1 MANHD
6 FTPLTQKVFRQAWA
20 IAGALGHAYVG
31 TEHLLLGLLRTPEC
45 SACRLLLWQGAEPE
59 RLVLRLVRESGQG
72 SRLLR
77 LPQGFS
83 AEASVF
89 FGWQTRGRVRRRQ
102 RHAGTP
108 AAWAAVQDAMPR
120 SAAASGRGDRR

>member
-72 SRLLR
+72 SRLL
-77 LPQGFS
+77 P
-83 AEASVF
+83 
-89 FGWQTRGRVRRRQ
+89 
-102 RHAGTP
+102 HKP
-108 AAWAAVQDAMPR
+108 AARAAL
-120 SAAASGRGDRR
+120 RRAQ

>member
-45 SACRLLLWQGAEPE
+45 SACRLLLWQGAVGIAPC
-59 RLVLRLVRESGQG
+59 
-72 SRLLR
+72 
-77 LPQGFS
+77 
-83 AEASVF
+83 A
-89 FGWQTRGRVRRRQ
+89 
-102 RHAGTP
+102 
-108 AAWAAVQDAMPR
+108 
-120 SAAASGRGDRR
+120 